1 MFYSYVGTLP
11 DGSSGLVLA
20 RIPDP
25 AWSLGSNPWVFASHG
40 DNELIL
46 TGSGI
51 QALDDSIFAGLTS
64 ITKIDISG
72 NNIMELPSTICAGLN
87 SRLNAAMNAT
97 AVPAPLDQPADW
109 SLVREILATLRASEA
124 NVTNLN
130 DLSRSKLSR
139 TVQRLTK
146 HEDPAVASAAFALVQ
161 AWAGLVL
168 SPWKADAQE
177 VAPTGR
183 VHDAR
188 RGDAR

>member
-51 QALDDSIFAGLTS
+51 QALDYSIFAGLTS

-72 NNIMELPSTICAGLN
+72 NNIMELPSTICDGLN
-87 SRLNAAMNAT
+87 STQSFNASDNALT
-97 AVPAPLDQPADW
+97 ALSSGIFRDCI
-109 SLVREILATLRASEA
+109 S
-124 NVTNLN
+124 
-130 DLSRSKLSR
+130 LSRLD
-139 TVQRLTK
+139 L
-146 HEDPAVASAAFALVQ
+146 Q
-161 AWAGLVL
+161 A
-168 SPWKADAQE
+168 
-177 VAPTGR
+177 
-183 VHDAR
+183 
-188 RGDAR
+188 

>member
-1 MFYSYVGTLP
+1 LGIFRLDAFICRDVRQTNVP
-11 DGSSGLVLA
+11 DICVLGFTA
-20 RIPDP
+20 LKVCDRQIGDP
-25 AWSLGSNPWVFASHG
+25 TPIVAAAPGKPVELTASV
-40 DNELIL
+40 
-46 TGSGI
+46 
-51 QALDDSIFAGLTS
+51 
-64 ITKIDISG
+64 
-72 NNIMELPSTICAGLN
+72 CAGLN

-177 VAPTGR
+177 VAAAVQCAVAGAAGFDIPTAPSSAEE
-183 VHDAR
+183 VAS
-188 RGDAR
+188 AC

>member
-1 MFYSYVGTLP
+1 
-11 DGSSGLVLA
+11 
-20 RIPDP
+20 
-25 AWSLGSNPWVFASHG
+25 
-40 DNELIL
+40 
-46 TGSGI
+46 
-51 QALDDSIFAGLTS
+51 
-64 ITKIDISG
+64 
-72 NNIMELPSTICAGLN
+72 
-87 SRLNAAMNAT
+87 MNAT

-168 SPWKADAQE
+168 SPWKADAHE
-177 VAPTGR
+177 VAAAVQCAVAGAAGFDIPTSPSSAEE
-183 VHDAR
+183 VAS
-188 RGDAR
+188 AC